1 MFDDPKKDL
10 KWLEQQLLAVE
21 APQED
26 HIDLDA
32 LLADED
38 LFEEDPLET
47 QLREARMLLRDASAR
62 NWVGDFSY
70 PEEAEEEP
78 EEQIAPPPK
87 ESRKEKKQK
96 KEKGI
101 GGLVFLACL
110 ETLGIVAV
118 LLWWA
123 LWLL

>member
-26 HIDLDA
+26 DIDLEE
-32 LLADED
+32 LLADEE
-38 LFEEDPLET
+38 LFEEDPMET
-47 QLREARMLLRDASAR
+47 ELREARMLLGDITER
-62 NWVGDFSY
+62 NWVGEFAY
-70 PEEAEEEP
+70 PEEEEEVHVP
-78 EEQIAPPPK
+78 APR
-87 ESRKEKKQK
+87 ESRKEKKKK

-118 LLWWA
+118 LLWWV